1 MKRLDIPSEKNNSH
15 PVTTSINVTEIVPL
29 WKITNSPLNDQCFHH
44 IETSQVICVTNQMIG
59 SYMMGTLVDNELKKC
74 FHSMCVCVCV
84 YVCVCV
90 RVCVCVCVCVCTC
103 VCLPPAVM
111 SISFIYLFILYF
123 MLTNIQNIHIKI

>member
-1 MKRLDIPSEKNNSH
+1 
-15 PVTTSINVTEIVPL
+15 
-29 WKITNSPLNDQCFHH
+29 
-44 IETSQVICVTNQMIG
+44 MIG

-74 FHSMCVCVCV
+74 FHSMCACVCVYACVCVCV
-84 YVCVCV
+84 Y
-90 RVCVCVCVCVCTC
+90 VCVCVCVCTC